1 MELPERAGVADA
13 QATPAPNPV
22 TNIAH
27 GLTPRQPRSSNLSSG
42 SCDTTLSRN
51 VYSDVIIPYA
61 VPDSNPGPPVT
72 PVEGRAAP
80 AAQPERH
87 HERIPFR
94 EQLRQPSFVP
104 RSAVGRWL
112 SRGESVDDHAG
123 QPVATHPWWKVI
135 WLTGVDYFSTLGY
148 QPGIALLA
156 AGAVA
161 PIATVIL
168 VLVTLLGALP
178 VYAQV
183 AGRSFAGQ
191 GSIAMLE
198 NLLSGWKG
206 KGLVLVLL
214 GFAATDFVITMTLS
228 AADAAKHA
236 IENPFLHPVIGEHP
250 ILVTLVILTALAA
263 IFLKGFNEAIGL
275 AASAAVPYLVL
286 NLVVLGRGALEVIA
300 NPALLDGWR
309 AALAAKGSFPL
320 LIAGALLVF
329 PKLALGLSGFETGV
343 SVMPLIDGG
352 QADRGYSPR
361 AGGIPVGRVGNTR
374 KLLLSSAIIMSV
386 MLILS
391 SVVTTL
397 LIDPVDY
404 AEGGKASGRAIAFL
418 AHRYL
423 GDVFGTVYDVST
435 ILILGLAGASAM
447 AGLLHLIP
455 RYLPRF
461 GMAPRWAALSRPLVL
476 VLFAVNIVI
485 TLVFG
490 ASVEAQSGAY
500 ATGVLVLIL
509 SAAFAATLSLW
520 RERRRLLAFYTGII
534 CLVFAYTLAD
544 NCLAR
549 PDGLIIGTIFTV
561 LLIVAC
567 SISRSIRSV
576 EFRIPYGHFA
586 DGESFRL
593 GPEVRGKKVH
603 LVPMARSSVDARQ
616 KARAT
621 IRRHYNVRGPFLFL
635 HVNLLDNRSEFSAP
649 LEVSLREEGDDYV
662 GEVLGALAIANT
674 IAYISEALD
683 PISIIIGLTRRN
695 LMAQAIRYLVLGEGE
710 TGLMVYTVLLRY
722 WELTPEEDV
731 RPLIFLMSD

>member
-1 MELPERAGVADA
+1 MPDQPL
-13 QATPAPNPV
+13 TPAE
-22 TNIAH
+22 A
-27 GLTPRQPRSSNLSSG
+27 L
-42 SCDTTLSRN
+42 
-51 VYSDVIIPYA
+51 A
-61 VPDSNPGPPVT
+61 VP
-72 PVEGRAAP
+72 AAP
-80 AAQPERH
+80 GGRERL
-87 HERIPFR
+87 RIPFR
-94 EQLRQPSFVP
+94 EQLAQPSLEY
-104 RSAVGRWL
+104 RSAVGKWL
-112 SRGESVDDHAG
+112 RGGESVEEHAG
-123 QPVATHPWWKVI
+123 QVVGKYPWWKVI

-168 VLVTLLGALP
+168 VLVTLFGALP

-183 AGRSFAGQ
+183 AKRSYAGQ

-236 IENPFLHPVIGEHP
+236 IENPFLHPVLDGHE
-250 ILVTLVILTALAA
+250 ILVTLAILTVLAA
-263 IFLKGFNEAIGL
+263 VFLRGFHEAIGL
-275 AASAAVPYLVL
+275 AALAAVPYLLL
-286 NLVVLGRGALEVIA
+286 NLVVLARGAMEIIA
-300 NPALLDGWR
+300 QPALLVDWR
-309 AALAAKGSFPL
+309 AALAVKGNIPL
-320 LIAGALLVF
+320 LIGGAVLVF

-352 QADRGYSPR
+352 PTDRSWSPR
-361 AGGIPVGRVGNTR
+361 TGDVPMGRVANTR
-374 KLLLSSAIIMSV
+374 KLLVVAAVIMSG

-397 LIDPVDY
+397 LIAPADY

-423 GDVFGTVYDVST
+423 GSGFGTVYDVST

-476 VLFAVNIVI
+476 LLFAVDVVI
-485 TLVFG
+485 TLIFG

-509 SAAFAATLSLW
+509 SAALAATLALW
-520 RERRRLLAFYTGII
+520 RERRRVLATYTGIV
-534 CLVFAYTLAD
+534 CVVFAYTLVD
-544 NCLAR
+544 NCLER

-561 LLIVAC
+561 LLMLAC
-567 SISRSIRSV
+567 AISRSLRSV
-576 EFRIPYGHFA
+576 EFRIPHGYFDDA
-586 DGESFRL
+586 ESWRL

-603 LVPMARSSVDARQ
+603 LVPIPSASAEVRRR
-616 KARAT
+616 KRAQ
-621 IRRHYNVRGPFLFL
+621 IVRHYNVRGPFLFL
-635 HVNLLDNRSEFSAP
+635 HVQPARQSQRVLRPARGANPEGGRRLRGGGVRGGRHRQHDR
-649 LEVSLREEGDDYV
+649 LRERGHRSHLGLHRPHPARPDGPGD
-662 GEVLGALAIANT
+662 AL
-674 IAYISEALD
+674 
-683 PISIIIGLTRRN
+683 P
-695 LMAQAIRYLVLGEGE
+695 
-710 TGLMVYTVLLRY
+710 
-722 WELTPEEDV
+722 DV
-731 RPLIFLMSD
+731 R